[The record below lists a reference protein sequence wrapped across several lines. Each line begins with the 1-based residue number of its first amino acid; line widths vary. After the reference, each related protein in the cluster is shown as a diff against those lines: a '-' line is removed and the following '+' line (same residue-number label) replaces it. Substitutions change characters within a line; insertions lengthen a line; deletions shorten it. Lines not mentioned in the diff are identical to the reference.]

1 MKNKTLHT
9 YKDLIV
15 WQRSVELATE
25 IYTLTEKFPKE
36 EIFGLSSQMRRAAV
50 SISSNI
56 AEGRHRGSRKDFI
69 NFLRISFS
77 SGAELETQ
85 IEIAKNVIKLT
96 SSEYLKADKLL
107 SEVMKMLNVMIR
119 KLNSSN

>member
-1 MKNKTLHT
+1 M
-9 YKDLIV
+9 